1 MTKLITL
8 TEENYLKALY
18 HLSAG
23 GNTVSVNE
31 LSKYLHIKMPSV
43 NSMMKKFALKNWVVY
58 ESYKP
63 LNFTSEGR
71 REAAQVVRKHRLTE
85 MFLVE
90 KMGFGWDEVH
100 EIAEQLEHISS
111 EKFFDKIDE
120 ILEFPTADPHGSPIP
135 DRFGNIV
142 KQNFLRLSEA
152 KAGQE
157 AIFSAIAE
165 SSNDFLKFL
174 DHKQL
179 KLGSLVEIISVEE
192 FDRSMTLKFNGK
204 KHMFSAMV
212 CEKLLMEKP

>member
-1 MTKLITL
+1 MAKLITL

-18 HLSAG
+18 HLSADG
-23 GNTVSVNE
+23 STVSVNE
-31 LSKYLHIKMPSV
+31 LSKYLDIKMPSV

-63 LNFTSEGR
+63 LTFTSNGR

-90 KMGFGWDEVH
+90 KMGFGWEEVH

-120 ILEFPTADPHGSPIP
+120 ILEFPKNDPHGSPIP
-135 DRFGNIV
+135 DRFGNIAE
-142 KQNFLRLSEA
+142 QNFLKLSECRP
-152 KAGQE
+152 GQNVVL
-157 AIFSAIAE
+157 SAIAE

-174 DHKQL
+174 DDKRL
-179 KLGSLVEIISVEE
+179 KLGTAIQVIAVED
-192 FDRSMTLKFNGK
+192 FDRSMTLAFNGK
-204 KHMFSAMV
+204 ETVFSALV
-212 CEKLLMEKP
+212 CDKLLMEKL